1 MACMLWEQTFYE
13 DGMEI
18 VERISNLV
26 EKVAP
31 SMVASLAIV
40 ARNEMK
46 LRHVPLL
53 VARIMAKLPEHK
65 KFVAST
71 LEAIIQRPDE
81 LSEFVSLY
89 WKDGRQPLSAQVKK
103 GLARAFQKFNAYQL
117 GKYNRDSIIRLRD
130 VLFLCHAKPKDHQQE
145 ILWKS
150 LADNTLPIP
159 DTWEVALSATK
170 GEEKRQVWERLLS
183 ENKLGAMALLRN
195 LRNMEQAGVSDFL
208 VLKALNNMSVE
219 RILPFRFIAA
229 ARYAPQHEPEL
240 ESAMFAC
247 LTNHDKLLGKTV
259 ILMDVSGSM
268 EQQLSD
274 RSEMTRMEAGCA
286 LAILAREI
294 CENVS
299 VYSFSSQ
306 CMLVPARRGFALR
319 DALEDSQKHGA
330 TYLGAAVKEINQ
342 SESYDRLIVFT
353 DEQSHDTVP
362 DPSGRGYLV
371 NVASYQ
377 NGVGYGKWI
386 HIDGFSEA
394 VLDFIREIETNRICQ
409 ERTTLLSEEEQNAR
423 L

>member
-240 ESAMFAC
+240 ERAMFAC